1 MINLPDNIRK
11 ELIELGEKKGITLE
25 GNIAKLFE
33 STGDDT
39 FKQYLDDCIN
49 RDREHRKRRLEITK
63 QIQIQNKELTD
74 LNSEN
79 EKMVQEVQETLKSVE
94 ESKQQI
100 ELQNREL
107 ISWKEDN
114 QRISL
119 ELQEAMRKS
128 ETARIEAENA
138 KRNAENDLDVLQKK
152 TQYELINTI
161 VKSSL
166 GVIISIG
173 VLTTLMYLIALFNN
187 KDTQI
192 ISTTWSNMFG
202 ILLTNS
208 FSIVGTIMGV
218 KYASQGDGKN

>member
-1 MINLPDNIRK
+1 MINLPDNTRK
-11 ELIELGEKKGITLE
+11 DLIELGEKKGIFIE
-25 GNIAKLFE
+25 GNIAKLFD

-39 FKQYLDDCIN
+39 FKRYLDDCIN
-49 RDREHRKRRLEITK
+49 RDREHRKRRLDITK

-74 LNSEN
+74 LNSVN
-79 EKMVQEVQETLKSVE
+79 EKMVQEIQDTLKSVE

-107 ISWKEDN
+107 IIWKEDN

-119 ELQEAMRKS
+119 ELQEEMRKS
-128 ETARIEAENA
+128 ETSRIEAENA

-173 VLTTLMYLIALFNN
+173 ILTTILYLIALFNN

-218 KYASQGDGKN
+218 KYASQGEGKN